1 MSCFG
6 WCITYIDS
14 ESDDDD
20 DEGNSVLKRAGT
32 LLTGKSDNL
41 PQGFIDITRV
51 KDANIEKPSNVRKN
65 TQ

>member
-20 DEGNSVLKRAGT
+20 EENSVLKRAGT
-32 LLTGKSDNL
+32 LLNGKSDNL